1 MDGEALVFLEK
12 DWERK
17 DVEVEKMIDGEKEWF
32 WFREKDQQLPR
43 EIGASDD
50 HPIPEEVVRM
60 QEDTPEER
68 QSDQMEGLTE
78 KVVSLEKENDE
89 LKAVPEMETKTSPK
103 HKPSW
108 QLLSGAP

>member
-1 MDGEALVFLEK
+1 
-12 DWERK
+12 
-17 DVEVEKMIDGEKEWF
+17 
-32 WFREKDQQLPR
+32 
-43 EIGASDD
+43 
-50 HPIPEEVVRM
+50 M

-68 QSDQMEGLTE
+68 QSDQLEGLTE

-108 QLLSGAP
+108 QLLSVVPLWKTRS